1 MADNTQTEN
10 TAAPAIQ
17 DAGKGYLFIVAKTGT
32 GRFQVFASDPN
43 YCDGAFYPWHP
54 NGIRREG
61 AEAMA
66 KWAASRISE
75 KLSEMADPEN
85 YPCADMEFA
94 ATLNGNDRIAE
105 DFDAATALLP
115 YLEHVPDPWKL
126 AEEIACARPWEMPGS
141 PTPADIDSNIP
152 F

>member
-1 MADNTQTEN
+1 MTDQAEGNTMGPIYE
-10 TAAPAIQ
+10 
-17 DAGKGYLFIVAKTGT
+17 AGDGFCFIVAKTGA
-32 GRFQVFASDPN
+32 GRFQVFARDPG

-66 KWAASRISE
+66 KWAASRIRD
-75 KLSEMADPEN
+75 KLSEMANPEK
-85 YPCADMEFA
+85 YPCADMELA
-94 ATLNGNDRIAE
+94 ATLSGNDRIAE

-115 YLEHVPDPWKL
+115 YLEHAPDPWKL

-141 PTPADIDSNIP
+141 PTPADIDSDIP